1 MAYAH
6 DGSTSIRID
15 QIKTQDFSYG
25 SNKVAKHNLE
35 MQKKARKT
43 PAKGG
48 TKEVHKKT
56 GKQAH
61 KRARPKK
68 GSKVVV
74 TGRGNLR
81 TYQGQDG
88 QNKSSLDLVVS
99 DFTLPDRQTKQ
110 IEEF

>member
-1 MAYAH
+1 MPSAIAKKALENNAITKKQY
-6 DGSTSIRID
+6 DKLPTPLLDKG
-15 QIKTQDFSYG
+15 
-25 SNKVAKHNLE
+25 AKHNLE

-61 KRARPKK
+61 KRGRPKK

-74 TGRGNLR
+74 
-81 TYQGQDG
+81 D
-88 QNKSSLDLVVS
+88 K
-99 DFTLPDRQTKQ
+99 
-110 IEEF
+110 